1 MEGIYSEEDERIE
14 VEGIYSEDEERIG
27 RMWRGYTVRKKRG

>member
-1 MEGIYSEEDERIE
+1 MEGIYSEEDEKIE